1 MQKHR
6 NTWFILADGAKARIL
21 QRRASEPRSFAV
33 VVREE
38 SAEAQMPSHELTTDR
53 PGRSYESATPS
64 RHAVEWKTDPHEA
77 AKIHFE
83 QKIADLVNRA
93 AEQGL
98 FDALVLVAPPR
109 VLGEVRK
116 ALSPQAKELLI
127 AEEGKDLL
135 GLPEQAL
142 ASRLTA
148 LLRR

>member
-33 VVREE
+33 IVHEE
-38 SAEAQMPSHELTTDR
+38 SEEAQLPSHELATDR
-53 PGRSYESATPS
+53 PGRSYESANPS
-64 RHAVEWKTDPHEA
+64 RHAVQWKTDPHEA
-77 AKIHFE
+77 AKIQFE
-83 QKIADLVNRA
+83 QRIADLVNRA

-127 AEEGKDLL
+127 VEEGKDLL
-135 GLPEQAL
+135 GLPEHTL
-142 ASRLTA
+142 TNRLTA

>member
-33 VVREE
+33 VVTRS
-38 SAEAQMPSHELTTDR
+38 SAEALLLSHELATDR
-53 PGRSYESATPS
+53 PGRAYESATPS
-64 RHAVEWKTDPHEA
+64 RHAVQWKTDPHEA

-116 ALSPQAKELLI
+116 ALSPQAKERLI
-127 AEEGKDLL
+127 IEEGKDLL
-135 GLPEQAL
+135 GLPEHAL
-142 ASRLTA
+142 VGRLTA

>member
-33 VVREE
+33 VVHEE
-38 SAEAQMPSHELTTDR
+38 SAEALLPSHELTTDR

-64 RHAVEWKTDPHEA
+64 RHAVQWKTDPQEA
-77 AKIHFE
+77 EKLRFE

-98 FDALVLVAPPR
+98 FDGLVLVAPPR
-109 VLGEVRK
+109 VLGGIRRE
-116 ALSPQAKELLI
+116 LSVQAKEHLI
-127 AEEGKDLL
+127 LEEGKDLL
-135 GLPEQAL
+135 GLPEPLL
-142 ASRLTA
+142 ANRLSS